1 MTEHSRRDFSF
12 VAADPQGRGIVID
25 VLDGP
30 SWCVLRTEDGKP
42 VERIHRGRYH
52 IIGTDFEL
60 TSDDPE
66 AI

>member
-1 MTEHSRRDFSF
+1 MTEYSRRAFTF
-12 VAADPQGRGIVID
+12 VATDPQGREIVIEI
-25 VLDGP
+25 LDGE
-30 SWCVLRTEDGKP
+30 SWCELQTEDGKP